1 MPFKREGRTG
11 PQGALCLSLWP
22 SCLQLCRTAAGEAAE
37 GLLNSPQTGLAAEL
51 PHVAAPLS
59 AYIASADQS
68 DSNFQS
74 SGLQPSSL
82 QMQPPLAAS
91 AGLAAEEAAAVAMLP
106 QLAGRPRLYQ
116 LSEKAVLS
124 RTGGSMLGL
133 LTQLNLHGSALK
145 KIEVSCHLCRC
156 LPMVDFAVGQ

>member
-1 MPFKREGRTG
+1 M
-11 PQGALCLSLWP
+11 
-22 SCLQLCRTAAGEAAE
+22 
-37 GLLNSPQTGLAAEL
+37 LNTPQTGLAAEL
-51 PHVAAPLS
+51 PHIAAPLS
-59 AYIASADQS
+59 AYNASADQS

-74 SGLQPSSL
+74 SGLQPYSL
-82 QMQPPLAAS
+82 QMQLPLAAC

-106 QLAGRPRLYQ
+106 QLAGRLRLYQ

-145 KIEVSCHLCRC
+145 KIEVSCLLCRC
-156 LPMVDFAVGQ
+156 LLVVSFAVGQWQSDVSARRLFAGREVASHSKAV